1 MGDILLDD
9 RANLPVMIRYLQFLL
24 LGVLCKELVE
34 MGVYVVVNQTK
45 IVAHF
50 VRVVCYMPELHFV
63 ERGIVRCDAWGI
75 LQELPIH
82 IRLLPIGSEQGILI
96 AVEYVLDSIKH
107 SACICFYFA
116 ESPQGCCLSAQG
128 IGLIAS

>member
-9 RANLPVMIRYLQFLL
+9 RANLPVMIWYLQFLL

-45 IVAHF
+45 IVAHL

-75 LQELPIH
+75 LQELPIY
-82 IRLLPIGSEQGILI
+82 IRLLPICSEQGILI
-96 AVEYVLDSIKH
+96 AVEYVFDSIKH
-107 SACICFYFA
+107 SAWCTIF
-116 ESPQGCCLSAQG
+116 
-128 IGLIAS
+128 